1 MELKLLETER
11 LILRPWTLED
21 AQDLYDYAQSPAVG
35 PAAGWKPHESLE
47 ESRKIIREMFIPGED
62 CWAMQLKRDGHV
74 VGSIGLHE
82 DCSREKGLPVR
93 MLGYVLAE
101 RCWGQGLMQ
110 EACRE
115 VLRYGFREAG
125 LELISVFHF
134 TFNGRSR
141 RTIEALGFIKEGT
154 RRMASTLYDGTVAD
168 EVAYSMTRAEF
179 EEICKKWS

>member
-1 MELKLLETER
+1 MELKILETER

-47 ESRKIIREMFIPGED
+47 ESQKIIREMFIPEED

-82 DCSREKGLPVR
+82 DRSREKGLPVR

-110 EACRE
+110 EGCRAI
-115 VLRYGFREAG
+115 LRYGFAEAG
-125 LELISVFHF
+125 LELVSVFHF
-134 TFNGRSR
+134 PFNGRSR

-179 EEICKKWS
+179 EEICKKWC